1 MKKKVISYLI
11 LLLLL
16 PIVMSI
22 AIALTNGSKSY
33 DMKSGNDELLD
44 IPDLSSNNINNNPY
58 IYFGVITLVIGSVC
72 VWWYIKKK
80 EDF

>member
-22 AIALTNGSKSY
+22 AIALTNDSKSY

-44 IPDLSSNNINNNPY
+44 IPDLNSNNINNNPY